1 MATIRNSISLQDR
14 MTPVFRSI
22 IKSMDSTLRV
32 MRNLD
37 RQANKGVQSRAYRT
51 AERDIKRANNELI
64 RMQNNLLRA
73 DKAAGK
79 LAASTGRVSTNMS
92 RMSSGG
98 FNLSNLA
105 SGLYLIKNIANTL
118 SRIMEIPDTMN
129 AIQYRLETYDTSSAT
144 GDQLFDAAYLAA
156 QRSRSDLESTA
167 SLASRILISGATKG
181 SGAEAIKLAELLN
194 KASFL
199 GGSTPGE
206 SRRALLQLSQAL
218 ASGALQGD
226 ELRAI
231 REQAPGLTDV
241 LARGLS
247 SLAERGIL
255 PEKFIGTTIGDLKA
269 LGAEGEL
276 TAERVIAAFKEMETY
291 VNETFDKSPK
301 QFGQAITGIANVWK
315 RWLKLMSQGDNA
327 FAKINEKA
335 WQLLE
340 WFESTDGQA
349 FMDSLAKSI
358 NFVVDAIMRFI
369 DWIRQLINWFRN
381 LENASNILQAVF
393 IALAIVAAMAAVYM
407 AVKWIAAWVAAAWPV
422 LLVIALLAIVIYA
435 LLQCGVT
442 ANEIVGAIAGAIM
455 FLGYV
460 IYDIVVWLVNIV
472 YWAVALVWDALVGL
486 AVALINIVIG
496 AGMLIG
502 LVLQGIVQIILW
514 VITTIW
520 AALVTIYNV
529 VYSIVKGAWGVIK
542 GAIVG
547 IYQLFVWLGQ
557 GVLGILYGI
566 ASAIDSI
573 FGSNL
578 AATVG
583 GWIDGLEQ
591 SVDDLN
597 AALDPFGEF
606 EDIGNKWSSSYRDL
620 GDMYA
625 GKGKYD
631 DWNITDNM
639 ADLWSG
645 GTDLMGE
652 FGKTGVDMMLD
663 PTMLDQWALDNTLNP
678 MDGWDRGYNF
688 GSGLVDYIGNLDFD
702 SALGDMS
709 SIEDMLNNIEDMLNN
724 GVKVG
729 GGNLDSVGSIKSD
742 VDISDQDIQL
752 LRDIAARGFLL
763 NLQTVTPTANIS
775 FGDIHETADVK
786 KILSVIED
794 MVEEQLATSLVVD

>member
-37 RQANKGVQSRAYRT
+37 RQANKGTQSKAYRT

-64 RMQNNLLRA
+64 RMQNNLSRA

-79 LAASTGRVSTNMS
+79 LATTTGKVSTNMS
-92 RMSSGG
+92 RMGSGG
-98 FNLSNLA
+98 LNLGNLA
-105 SGLYLIKNIANTL
+105 AGLYLLKNIANTL
-118 SRIMEIPDTMN
+118 SGIMETPDTMK
-129 AIQYRLETYDTSSAT
+129 AIQYRLDTYDTTALS

-156 QRSRSDLESTA
+156 QRSRSELASTA
-167 SLASRILISGATKG
+167 NLASRILVSGATNG
-181 SGAEAIKLAELLN
+181 SGAEAINLAELLN

-199 GGSTPGE
+199 GGSSSGE
-206 SRRALLQLSQAL
+206 SQRALLQLSQAL
-218 ASGALQGD
+218 ASGTLQGD

-247 SLAERGIL
+247 SMAERGAL
-255 PEKFIGTTIGDLKA
+255 PEKFIGTTMGDLKA

-276 TAERVIAAFKEMETY
+276 TAGRVIAAFKEMGTY

-301 QFGQAITGIANVWK
+301 QFGQAVTGIANVWK

-327 FAKINEKA
+327 LSKINEKA

-349 FMDSLAKSI
+349 FMEGLAKGI
-358 NFVVDAIMRFI
+358 NFVVDAIMQFI
-369 DWIRQLINWFRN
+369 DWIGQLINWFRN

-393 IALAIVAAMAAVYM
+393 IALATVAAAAAVYM
-407 AVKWIAAWVAAAWPV
+407 AVKWIAAWIAAAWPV

-486 AVALINIVIG
+486 SVALINIVIG

-566 ASAIDSI
+566 ASAIDFI

-583 GWIDGLEQ
+583 GWIDGLGQ

-606 EDIGNKWSSSYRDL
+606 EDIGNQWSSSYGDL

-625 GKGKYD
+625 GNGKYD

-639 ADLWSG
+639 ADLWNG
-645 GTDLMGE
+645 ATDLMGE

-688 GSGLVDYIGNLDFD
+688 GSGLVDDIGGLDFNG
-702 SALGDMS
+702 ALGDLS
-709 SIEDMLNNIEDMLNN
+709 NIEDMLNN
-724 GVKVG
+724 GVDVG
-729 GGNLDSVGSIKSD
+729 GGDLDSVGSIKSD
-742 VDISDQDIQL
+742 VDISDEDIQL
-752 LRDIAARGFLL
+752 LRDISARDFLL
-763 NLQTVTPTANIS
+763 NLQTITPQANVT
-775 FGDIHETADVK
+775 FGDVRETADVNK
-786 KILSVIED
+786 LLDVIQD
-794 MVEEQLATSLVVD
+794 MVDEQLATSLVVE

>member
-37 RQANKGVQSRAYRT
+37 RQANKGVQSKAYRT

-64 RMQNNLLRA
+64 RMQNNLRLA
-73 DKAAGK
+73 DMEAQK
-79 LAASTGRVSTNMS
+79 LATSVGKVSTNMS
-92 RMSSGG
+92 RMSPGG
-98 FNLSNLA
+98 FNLGNLA
-105 SGLYLIKNIANTL
+105 AGLYLLKNISNTM
-118 SRIMEIPDTMN
+118 SDIMETPDTIR

-144 GDQLFDAAYLAA
+144 GAQLLDAVYLAA
-156 QRSRSDLESTA
+156 QRSRSDFESTA
-167 SLASRILISGATKG
+167 NLASRILVSGATKG
-181 SGAEAIKLAELLN
+181 SGAEAIRLAELLN

-199 GGSTPGE
+199 GSSTPKE
-206 SRRALLQLSQAL
+206 SKAALFQLSQAL
-218 ASGALQGD
+218 SSGTLQGD
-226 ELRAI
+226 ELRTI
-231 REQAPGLTDV
+231 REQARGLTDV

-247 SLAERGIL
+247 SLAERGML
-255 PEKFIGTTIGDLKA
+255 PEKFIGTTVGDLKA

-276 TAERVIAAFKEMETY
+276 TTERILAAFREMETY

-301 QFGQAITGIANVWK
+301 LFSQAITGIANVWK
-315 RWLKLMSQGDNA
+315 RWLTLMSQGDNA

-340 WFESTDGQA
+340 WFKSTDGQA

-407 AVKWIAAWVAAAWPV
+407 AVKWIAAWIAAAWPV

-472 YWAVALVWDALVGL
+472 YWAVALVWNALVGL
-486 AVALINIVIG
+486 VVALINIVIS
-496 AGMLIG
+496 AGMLIV

-542 GAIVG
+542 GTIVG

-583 GWIDGLEQ
+583 GWIDGLDS
-591 SVDDLN
+591 SVDALN
-597 AALDPFGEF
+597 EALDPLGEF
-606 EDIGNKWSSSYRDL
+606 EDIGNRWKDSYSTL

-625 GKGKYD
+625 GNGKYD
-631 DWNITDNM
+631 GWNITDNM
-639 ADLWSG
+639 ADLMNR
-645 GTDLMGE
+645 GTDLMRE
-652 FGKTGVDMMLD
+652 FDKTGADMMLD

-678 MDGWDRGYNF
+678 MEGWDKGYDF
-688 GSGLVDYIGNLDFD
+688 GSKLVDNIGNMNFD
-702 SALGDMS
+702 SALSDMS
-709 SIEDMLNNIEDMLNN
+709 SIEDMMNNIEDMLNK

-729 GGNLDSVGSIKSD
+729 GGNLDSIGSIKSD
-742 VDISDQDIQL
+742 VDISDEDIQL
-752 LRDIAARGFLL
+752 LRDIAARDFLL

>member
-37 RQANKGVQSRAYRT
+37 RQANKGTQSKAYRT

-64 RMQNNLLRA
+64 RMQNNLSRA

-79 LAASTGRVSTNMS
+79 LATSTGKVSTNMS
-92 RMSSGG
+92 RMGSGG
-98 FNLSNLA
+98 LNLGNLA
-105 SGLYLIKNIANTL
+105 AGLYLLKNIANTL
-118 SRIMEIPDTMN
+118 SGIMETPDTMK
-129 AIQYRLETYDTSSAT
+129 AIQYRLDTYDTTALS
-144 GDQLFDAAYLAA
+144 GDQLFDATYLAA
-156 QRSRSDLESTA
+156 QRSRSQLASTA
-167 SLASRILISGATKG
+167 NLASRILVSGATNG
-181 SGAEAIKLAELLN
+181 SGAEAINLAELLN

-199 GGSTPGE
+199 GGSSSEE
-206 SRRALLQLSQAL
+206 SQRALLQLSQAL
-218 ASGALQGD
+218 ASGTLQGD

-241 LARGLS
+241 LAKGLS
-247 SLAERGIL
+247 SMAERGAL
-255 PEKFIGTTIGDLKA
+255 PEKFIGTTMGDLKA

-276 TAERVIAAFKEMETY
+276 TAGRVIAAFKEMGTY

-327 FAKINEKA
+327 LSKINEKA

-340 WFESTDGQA
+340 WFESTDGMA
-349 FMDSLAKSI
+349 FMEGLAKGI
-358 NFVVDAIMRFI
+358 NFVVDAIMQFI
-369 DWIRQLINWFRN
+369 DWIGQLINWFRN
-381 LENASNILQAVF
+381 LENASNILQAVL
-393 IALAIVAAMAAVYM
+393 IAFAVVVAAAAAYM
-407 AVKWIAAWVAAAWPV
+407 AVQWIAAWIAAAWPV

-460 IYDIVVWLVNIV
+460 IYSIVVWLVNIV

-486 AVALINIVIG
+486 SVALINIVIG
-496 AGMLIG
+496 AVTLIG
-502 LVLQGIVQIILW
+502 LVLQVIGQLILW
-514 VITTIW
+514 LITTIW
-520 AALVTIYNV
+520 AALVTLYNEYYTLV
-529 VYSIVKGAWGVIK
+529 MGAWGVIK

-557 GVLGILYGI
+557 GVLSILYNI
-566 ASAIDSI
+566 ASAIDFI

-578 AATVG
+578 AETVG
-583 GWIDGLEQ
+583 GWIDGLGS
-591 SVDDLN
+591 SVDALN
-597 AALDPFGEF
+597 EVLDPLGEF
-606 EDIGNKWSSSYRDL
+606 EDIGNQWSSSYGDL

-625 GKGKYD
+625 GNGKYD

-639 ADLWSG
+639 ADLG
-645 GTDLMGE
+645 NEGTDRMGE
-652 FGKTGVDMMLD
+652 FGRTGVDMMLD

-678 MDGWDRGYNF
+678 MDGWNSGYNF
-688 GSGLVDYIGNLDFD
+688 GSGLVDDIGNLDFNG
-702 SALGDMS
+702 AIGDTS
-709 SIEDMLNNIEDMLNN
+709 SIEDMLNN
-724 GVKVG
+724 GVGVDG
-729 GGNLDSVGSIKSD
+729 GDIDSVGSIKSD

-752 LRDIAARGFLL
+752 LRDIAAREFLL
-763 NLQTVTPTANIS
+763 NLQTVTPQANVT
-775 FGDIHETADVK
+775 FGDVRETADVN
-786 KILSVIED
+786 KILDVIQD
-794 MVEEQLATSLVVD
+794 MVDEELATSLVVG

>member
-32 MRNLD
+32 MKNLD
-37 RQANKGVQSRAYRT
+37 KQANKGTQSKAYRT

-64 RMQNNLLRA
+64 RMQNNLSRA

-79 LAASTGRVSTNMS
+79 LATSTGKVSTNMS
-92 RMSSGG
+92 RMGSGG
-98 FNLSNLA
+98 LNLGNLA
-105 SGLYLIKNIANTL
+105 AGLYLLKNIANTM
-118 SRIMEIPDTMN
+118 SSIMETPDTMQ
-129 AIQYRLETYDTSSAT
+129 AIQYRLDTYDTT
-144 GDQLFDAAYLAA
+144 GAIGNQLFDAAYLAA
-156 QRSRSDLESTA
+156 QNSRSELASTA
-167 SLASRILISGATKG
+167 NLASRILVSGATNG
-181 SGAEAIKLAELLN
+181 NGAESIELAELLN
-194 KASFL
+194 KSSFL
-199 GGSTPGE
+199 GGSSSGE
-206 SRRALLQLSQAL
+206 SQRALLQLSQAL
-218 ASGALQGD
+218 ASGVLQGD

-231 REQAPGLTDV
+231 REQAPGLTDT
-241 LARGLS
+241 LAKGLS
-247 SLAERGIL
+247 SMAERGVL
-255 PEKFIGTTIGDLKA
+255 PEKFLNTTMGDLKQ
-269 LGAEGEL
+269 LGADGEL
-276 TAERVIAAFKEMETY
+276 TAQRVIAAFKEMGDY
-291 VNETFDKSPK
+291 VDETFANSPK
-301 QFGQAITGIANVWK
+301 QFGQAVTGIANVWK

-327 FAKINEKA
+327 LAKINEKA

-349 FMDSLAKSI
+349 FMEGLANGI
-358 NFVVDAIMRFI
+358 NFVVDAIMKFI
-369 DWIRQLINWFRN
+369 DWIGQLINWFKN

-393 IALAIVAAMAAVYM
+393 IALAVVAGAAAIYM
-407 AVKWIAAWVAAAWPV
+407 AVKWIASWVAAAWPV

-460 IYDIVVWLVNIV
+460 IYDIVVWLVTIV
-472 YWAVALVWDALVGL
+472 YWAVALVWDAIVGV
-486 AVALINIVIG
+486 AVSLINIVIE

-502 LVLQGIVQIILW
+502 LILQEIAQIILW

-529 VYSIVKGAWGVIK
+529 LYSIVHDAWAVIK

-547 IYQLFVWLGQ
+547 IYQLFVWLDQ

-566 ASAIDSI
+566 ASAIDFI

-578 AATVG
+578 ADTVG
-583 GWIDGLEQ
+583 GWIDGLDQ

-597 AALDPFGEF
+597 NALDPLGEF
-606 EDIGNKWSSSYRDL
+606 EDIGNQWSTSYGEL

-625 GKGKYD
+625 GEGKYD

-639 ADLWSG
+639 ADLWND
-645 GTDLMGE
+645 GTDLIGE
-652 FGKTGVDMMLD
+652 WEKAGVDKMLD

-678 MDGWDRGYNF
+678 MDGWNSGYDF
-688 GSGLVDYIGNLDFD
+688 GSGMVDDIGNLDFNG
-702 SALGDMS
+702 ALGDMS
-709 SIEDMLNNIEDMLNN
+709 NIEDMLNN
-724 GVKVG
+724 GVDVG
-729 GGNLDSVGSIKSD
+729 GGDLDSVGSIKSD

-752 LRDIAARGFLL
+752 LRDIAAREFLL
-763 NLQTVTPTANIS
+763 NLQTVTPQANVS
-775 FGDIHETADVK
+775 FGDVRETADVN
-786 KILSVIED
+786 KILDVIQD
-794 MVEEQLATSLVVD
+794 MVDEQLATSLVVG

>member
-37 RQANKGVQSRAYRT
+37 KQANKGTQSKAYRS

-64 RMQNNLLRA
+64 RMQNNLSRA

-79 LAASTGRVSTNMS
+79 LATTTGKVSTNMS
-92 RMSSGG
+92 RMGSGG
-98 FNLSNLA
+98 LNLGNLA
-105 SGLYLIKNIANTL
+105 ASLYLLKNIANTM
-118 SRIMEIPDTMN
+118 SGIMETPDTMQ
-129 AIQYRLETYDTSSAT
+129 AIQYRLDTYDTSAAT
-144 GDQLFDAAYLAA
+144 GNQLFDAAYLAA
-156 QRSRSDLESTA
+156 QRSRSDVESTA
-167 SLASRILISGATKG
+167 NLASRILVSGATG
-181 SGAEAIKLAELLN
+181 GNGATAIDLAETLN

-199 GGSTPGE
+199 GGSSSQE
-206 SRRALLQLSQAL
+206 SQRALLQLSQAL
-218 ASGALQGD
+218 ASGVLQGD

-231 REQAPGLTDV
+231 REQAPGLTDT
-241 LARGLS
+241 LAKGLS
-247 SLAERGIL
+247 SMAERGAL
-255 PEKFIGTTIGDLKA
+255 PEKFLNTTMGDLKQ
-269 LGAEGEL
+269 LGAAGEL
-276 TAERVIAAFKEMETY
+276 TAQRVISAFQEMGDY
-291 VNETFDKSPK
+291 VDDTFANSPK
-301 QFGQAITGIANVWK
+301 QFGQAVTGIANVWK
-315 RWLKLMSQGDNA
+315 RWLYLMSQGDNA
-327 FAKINEKA
+327 LAKINGAA

-340 WFESTDGQA
+340 WFESSAGTEFFNNLSKAINTCVDIIFGAIKAIQKIIQ
-349 FMDSLAKSI
+349 FLNDLSDTVNIGSI
-358 NFVVDAIMRFI
+358 I
-369 DWIRQLINWFRN
+369 
-381 LENASNILQAVF
+381 
-393 IALAIVAAMAAVYM
+393 IVAAFSAIAISAVYAAVRM
-407 AVKWIAAWVAAAWPV
+407 IAAWVAAAWPI

-486 AVALINIVIG
+486 AVALIDIVIG

-502 LVLQGIVQIILW
+502 LVLQGIAQIILW

-542 GAIVG
+542 GAVVG

-557 GVLGILYGI
+557 GVLGVLYGI
-566 ASAIDSI
+566 ASAIDFI

-578 AATVG
+578 AGTVG
-583 GWIDGLEQ
+583 GWIDGLGK

-606 EDIGNKWSSSYRDL
+606 EDIGNQWSSSYGDL

-625 GKGKYD
+625 GNGKYD

-639 ADLWSG
+639 ADLWNG
-645 GTDLMGE
+645 GTDLMRE
-652 FGKTGVDMMLD
+652 FGKAGVDVMLD

-678 MDGWDRGYNF
+678 MDGWNRGYNF
-688 GSGLVDYIGNLDFD
+688 GSGLVDDIANMGISMD
-702 SALGDMS
+702 
-709 SIEDMLNNIEDMLNN
+709 LNNIEDALNN
-724 GVKVG
+724 GVGVD
-729 GGNLDSVGSIKSD
+729 GGNVRVDGGNIDSVGSIKSD

-752 LRDIAARGFLL
+752 LRDIAAREFLL
-763 NLQTVTPTANIS
+763 NLQTVTPQANVK
-775 FGDIHETADVK
+775 FGDVRETADVN
-786 KILSVIED
+786 KILDVIQD
-794 MVEEQLATSLVVD
+794 MVDEELATSLVVG

>member
-37 RQANKGVQSRAYRT
+37 RQANKGTQSKAYRT

-64 RMQNNLLRA
+64 RMQNNLSRA

-79 LAASTGRVSTNMS
+79 LATSTGKVSTNMS
-92 RMSSGG
+92 RMGSGG
-98 FNLSNLA
+98 LNLGNLA
-105 SGLYLIKNIANTL
+105 AGLYLLKNIANTL
-118 SRIMEIPDTMN
+118 SGIMETPDTMK
-129 AIQYRLETYDTSSAT
+129 AIQYRLDTYDTTALS
-144 GDQLFDAAYLAA
+144 GDQLFDASYLAA
-156 QRSRSDLESTA
+156 QRSRSQLASTA
-167 SLASRILISGATKG
+167 NLASRILVSGATNG
-181 SGAEAIKLAELLN
+181 SGAEAINLAELLN

-199 GGSTPGE
+199 GGSSSEE
-206 SRRALLQLSQAL
+206 SQRALLQLSQAL
-218 ASGALQGD
+218 ASGTLQGD

-241 LARGLS
+241 LAKGLS
-247 SLAERGIL
+247 SMAERGAL
-255 PEKFIGTTIGDLKA
+255 PEKFIGTTMGDLKA

-276 TAERVIAAFKEMETY
+276 TAGRVIAAFKEMGTY

-327 FAKINEKA
+327 LSKINEKA

-340 WFESTDGQA
+340 WFESTDGMA
-349 FMDSLAKSI
+349 FMEGLAKGI
-358 NFVVDAIMRFI
+358 NFVVDAIMQFI
-369 DWIRQLINWFRN
+369 DWIGQLINWFRN
-381 LENASNILQAVF
+381 LENASNILQAVL
-393 IALAIVAAMAAVYM
+393 IAFAVVVAAAAAYM
-407 AVKWIAAWVAAAWPV
+407 AVQWIAAWIAAAWPV

-460 IYDIVVWLVNIV
+460 IYNIVVWLVNIV

-486 AVALINIVIG
+486 SVALINIVIG
-496 AGMLIG
+496 AVTLIG
-502 LVLQGIVQIILW
+502 LVLQVIGQLILW
-514 VITTIW
+514 LITTIW
-520 AALVTIYNV
+520 AALVTLYNEYYTLV
-529 VYSIVKGAWGVIK
+529 MGAWGVIK

-557 GVLGILYGI
+557 GVLSILYNI
-566 ASAIDSI
+566 ASAIDFI

-578 AATVG
+578 AETVG
-583 GWIDGLEQ
+583 GWIDGLGS
-591 SVDDLN
+591 SVDALN
-597 AALDPFGEF
+597 EALDPLGEF
-606 EDIGNKWSSSYRDL
+606 EDIGNQWSSSYGDL

-625 GKGKYD
+625 GNGKYD

-639 ADLWSG
+639 ADLG
-645 GTDLMGE
+645 NEGTDRMGE
-652 FGKTGVDMMLD
+652 FGRTGVDMMLD

-678 MDGWDRGYNF
+678 MDGWNSGYNF
-688 GSGLVDYIGNLDFD
+688 GSGLADDIGNLDFNG
-702 SALGDMS
+702 AIGDMS
-709 SIEDMLNNIEDMLNN
+709 SIEDMLNN
-724 GVKVG
+724 GVGVG
-729 GGNLDSVGSIKSD
+729 GGDIDSVGSIKSD

-752 LRDIAARGFLL
+752 LRDIAAREFLL
-763 NLQTVTPTANIS
+763 NLQTVTPQANVT
-775 FGDIHETADVK
+775 FGDVRETADVN
-786 KILSVIED
+786 KILDVIQD
-794 MVEEQLATSLVVD
+794 MVDEELATSLVVG